1 MEKKKSTKEV
11 LASMPDCQELIDD
24 LGLELKKKTLLECF
38 EEVIEKAR
46 RDTEYGRNYGERFCL
61 DDKLIA
67 AKRFEL
73 ETIADA
79 YGINERQAALFAI
92 IIELTK
98 GDDVNKRTISEQLT
112 TSFVSYLSFEKDLI
126 LLEKMRLIKR
136 GSWGVLRIPEEVTD
150 MLRDNKPF
158 RKPSTTGMTTSKI
171 LSIMN
176 RLFNDINND
185 MGNLI
190 MTLEEVDD
198 MILSN
203 PDTSIAKSA
212 DFYNILRAGDK
223 INDFVKEGSR
233 HDYSKSMN
241 KNERMLFYALIYNY
255 DHYNSDDCEWWDFR
269 NYFTDDEFDS
279 IQSEYKDTR
288 LMLQKMK
295 VIEYVN
301 NEGMVVKD
309 RFRLTDEVKEMILAD
324 VGGLRESAPMAG
336 LIEFGTINAKALFYD
351 NSVQKQVK
359 TLESILSKERFPEIR
374 EMMKS
379 KGMRTGF
386 TCLFYGA
393 PGTGK
398 TETVYQLAKRTG
410 RDLIT
415 ADVTKI
421 KSYWVGESEK
431 NIKELFSKY
440 RRCVKESKV
449 APILLFNEADAIFGI
464 RMEGADRAVEKME
477 NSIQNIILQ
486 EMENLDGIL
495 IATTNL
501 TQNLDKAFERR
512 FLYKIKFDV
521 PSVEVKSRIW
531 QSMIPDLDEEHT
543 RKLAS
548 MFNFS
553 GGQIENV
560 SRKKMVQSII
570 TGTEPSYEEMVE
582 FCREESIGD
591 RRKSANRIGF

>member
-61 DDKLIA
+61 DDKLIT

-136 GSWGVLRIPEEVTD
+136 GSWGVLRIPEEVAD

-185 MGNLI
+185 MGNLK

-415 ADVTKI
+415 ADVSKI

-531 QSMIPDLDEEHT
+531 QSMIPELDKEQT
-543 RKLAS
+543 YRLAS

-570 TGTEPSYEEMVE
+570 TGSEPSYEEMVE

>member
-415 ADVTKI
+415 ADVSKI

>member
-324 VGGLRESAPMAG
+324 VGGLRDRTPMAG
-336 LIEFGTINAKALFYD
+336 LIEYGTIDAKALFYD
-351 NSVQKQVK
+351 NVVKRQVSS
-359 TLESILSKERFPEIR
+359 LGSILSKERFPEIR

-582 FCREESIGD
+582 FCREEMIGNN
-591 RRKSANRIGF
+591 RQTGNRIGF

>member
-324 VGGLRESAPMAG
+324 VGGLRDRTPMAG
-336 LIEFGTINAKALFYD
+336 LIEYGTIDAKALFYD
-351 NSVQKQVK
+351 NVVKRQVSS
-359 TLESILSKERFPEIR
+359 LGSILSKERFPEIR

>member
-415 ADVTKI
+415 ADVSKI

-531 QSMIPDLDEEHT
+531 QSMIPELDKEQT
-543 RKLAS
+543 YRLAS

-570 TGTEPSYEEMVE
+570 TGSEPSYEEMVE

>member
-1 MEKKKSTKEV
+1 
-11 LASMPDCQELIDD
+11 MPDCQELIDD

-324 VGGLRESAPMAG
+324 VGGLRDRTPMAG
-336 LIEFGTINAKALFYD
+336 LIEYGTIDAKALFYD
-351 NSVQKQVK
+351 NVVKRQVSS
-359 TLESILSKERFPEIR
+359 LGSILSKERFPEIR

>member
-1 MEKKKSTKEV
+1 MEKKKSTKEI
-11 LASMPDCQELIDD
+11 LASMPECKNLIDD
-24 LGLELKKKTLLECF
+24 LGLELKKKSLLECF
-38 EEVIEKAR
+38 EEVIERAR
-46 RDTEYGRNYGERFCL
+46 NREYGRGYDEYFSL

-73 ETIADA
+73 ETIAEE
-79 YGINERQAALFAI
+79 YGISEWQAALFAI
-92 IIELTK
+92 VLELSK
-98 GDDVNKRTISEQLT
+98 GDCISQGRLAERLK
-112 TSFVSYLSFEKDLI
+112 TSFISYLSIEKDLRE
-126 LLEKMRLIKR
+126 LEKKFLIKINRR
-136 GSWGVLRIPEEVTD
+136 GLISVSNEVIELLRE
-150 MLRDNKPF
+150 NKPF
-158 RKPSTTGMTTSKI
+158 HKPSYEGLSTSII
-171 LSIMN
+171 LSKMN
-176 RLFNDINND
+176 RLFNDYEQANIK
-185 MGNLI
+185 LL
-190 MTLEEVDD
+190 LEEVDN

-203 PDTSIAKSA
+203 PTTSIAKAA
-212 DFYNILRAGDK
+212 DSYHILIEGDE
-223 INDFVKEGSR
+223 IIDPENSY
-233 HDYSKSMN
+233 DYLKSMN
-241 KNERMLFYALIYNY
+241 KNERMLFYALIYRY
-255 DHYNSDDCEWWDFR
+255 DHYNDDECDWWDFR
-269 NYFTDDEFDS
+269 GFFEEYEFDS
-279 IQSEYKDTR
+279 MQANYKEHR
-288 LMLQKMK
+288 LGLQRME
-295 VIEYVN
+295 VIEYAN
-301 NEGMVVKD
+301 IDGMSVKD
-309 RFRLTDEVKEMILAD
+309 RFRLKAEVKEKIFAD
-324 VGGLRESAPMAG
+324 VGGVRDRAPMAG
-336 LIEFGTINAKALFYD
+336 LIEYGTIDTKALFYD
-351 NSVQKQVK
+351 DAVQKQVK
-359 TLESILSKERFPEIR
+359 TLESILSQERFPEIR
-374 EMMKS
+374 EMMES

-386 TCLFYGA
+386 ASLFYGA

-431 NIKELFSKY
+431 NIKDLFRKY
-440 RRCVKESKV
+440 RSCVKESKV
-449 APILLFNEADAIFGI
+449 TPILLFNEADAIFGI

-512 FLYKIKFDV
+512 FLYKIKFDI

-582 FCREESIGD
+582 FCREETIEDS
-591 RRKSANRIGF
+591 RKSANRIGF

>member
-1 MEKKKSTKEV
+1 
-11 LASMPDCQELIDD
+11 MPDCQELIDD

-415 ADVTKI
+415 ADVSKI

-431 NIKELFSKY
+431 NIKELLSKY

-531 QSMIPDLDEEHT
+531 QSMIPELDKEQT
-543 RKLAS
+543 YRLAS

-570 TGTEPSYEEMVE
+570 TGSEPSYEEMVE

>member
-1 MEKKKSTKEV
+1 MEKKKSTREI
-11 LASMPDCQELIDD
+11 LASMLECENLIDD
-24 LGLELKKKTLLECF
+24 LGLELKKKSLLECF
-38 EEVIEKAR
+38 EEVIERAR
-46 RDTEYGRNYGERFCL
+46 KNREFGREYDEYFCL
-61 DDKLIA
+61 NDKLIA

-73 ETIADA
+73 ETIAQE
-79 YGINERQAALFAI
+79 YGISEWQAALFAI
-92 IIELTK
+92 VIELCK
-98 GDDVNKRTISEQLT
+98 GDDVNQRRLAEQLK
-112 TSFVSYLSFEKDLI
+112 TSFISFLSLEKDL
-126 LLEKMRLIKR
+126 LELEKLRLIKR
-136 GSWGVLRIPEEVTD
+136 NKWGMIRVSREVLE
-150 MLRDNKPF
+150 MLRENKPF
-158 RKPSTTGMTTSKI
+158 RKGSSTGLTTNTI
-171 LSIMN
+171 LSRMD
-176 RLFNDINND
+176 RLFSDITID
-185 MGNLI
+185 EGNVKLA
-190 MTLEEVDD
+190 LEEVDD
-198 MILSN
+198 MLLSN
-203 PDTSIAKSA
+203 PNTSIAKAA
-212 DFYNILRAGDK
+212 DSFFVLKAGDT
-223 INDFVKEGSR
+223 INDLMDDESDY
-233 HDYSKSMN
+233 DYSESMS
-241 KNERMLFYALIYNY
+241 KIERMLFYALIHRYNRY
-255 DHYNSDDCEWWDFR
+255 DDDDCGWWDFR
-269 NYFTDDEFDS
+269 SFFSDDDFDYL
-279 IQSEYKDTR
+279 QGEYKNRSLD
-288 LMLQKMK
+288 LQKMG

-301 NEGMVVKD
+301 IDGMAAKD
-309 RFRLTDEVKEMILAD
+309 RFHLTDEVKEMILAD
-324 VGGLRESAPMAG
+324 VGGLRDRTPMAG
-336 LIEFGTINAKALFYD
+336 LIEYGTIDAKALFYD
-351 NSVQKQVK
+351 DAVKRQVSS
-359 TLESILSKERFPEIR
+359 LESILSAERFPEIR
-374 EMMKS
+374 EMMKL

-386 TCLFYGA
+386 NCLFYGA

-431 NIKELFSKY
+431 NIKELFNKY

-449 APILLFNEADAIFGI
+449 TPILLFNEADAIFGI

-495 IATTNL
+495 IATTNM

-512 FLYKIKFDV
+512 FLYKIKFDM

-531 QSMIPDLDEEHT
+531 HSMVPDLDEEQT

-582 FCREESIGD
+582 LCREEMIGN
-591 RRKSANRIGF
+591 NRQTGNKIGF

>member
-1 MEKKKSTKEV
+1 MEKKKSTREI
-11 LASMPDCQELIDD
+11 LASMLECENLIDD
-24 LGLELKKKTLLECF
+24 LGLELKKKSLLECF
-38 EEVIEKAR
+38 EEVIERAR
-46 RDTEYGRNYGERFCL
+46 KNREFGREYDEYFCL
-61 DDKLIA
+61 NDKLIA

-73 ETIADA
+73 ETIAQE
-79 YGINERQAALFAI
+79 YGISEWQAALFAI
-92 IIELTK
+92 VIELCK
-98 GDDVNKRTISEQLT
+98 GDDVNQRGLAEQLK
-112 TSFVSYLSFEKDLI
+112 TSFISFLSLEKDL
-126 LLEKMRLIKR
+126 LELEKLRLIKR
-136 GSWGVLRIPEEVTD
+136 NKWGMIRVSREVLE
-150 MLRDNKPF
+150 MLRENKPF
-158 RKPSTTGMTTSKI
+158 RKGSSTGLTTNTI
-171 LSIMN
+171 LSRMD
-176 RLFNDINND
+176 RLFSDITID
-185 MGNLI
+185 EGNVKLA
-190 MTLEEVDD
+190 LEEVDD
-198 MILSN
+198 MLLSN
-203 PDTSIAKSA
+203 PNTSIAKAA
-212 DFYNILRAGDK
+212 DSFFVLKAGDT
-223 INDFVKEGSR
+223 INDLMDDESDY
-233 HDYSKSMN
+233 DYSESMS
-241 KNERMLFYALIYNY
+241 KIERMLFYALIHRYNRY
-255 DHYNSDDCEWWDFR
+255 DDDDCGWWDFR
-269 NYFTDDEFDS
+269 SFFSDDDFDYL
-279 IQSEYKDTR
+279 QGEYKNRSLD
-288 LMLQKMK
+288 LQKMG

-301 NEGMVVKD
+301 IDGMAAKD
-309 RFRLTDEVKEMILAD
+309 RFHLTDEVKEMILAD
-324 VGGLRESAPMAG
+324 VGGLRDRTPMAG
-336 LIEFGTINAKALFYD
+336 LIEYGTIDAKALFYD
-351 NSVQKQVK
+351 DAVKRQVSS
-359 TLESILSKERFPEIR
+359 LESILSAERFPEIR
-374 EMMKS
+374 EMMKL

-386 TCLFYGA
+386 NCLFYGA

-431 NIKELFSKY
+431 NIKELFNKY

-449 APILLFNEADAIFGI
+449 TPILLFNEADAIFGI

-495 IATTNL
+495 IATTNM

-512 FLYKIKFDV
+512 FLYKIKFDM

-531 QSMIPDLDEEHT
+531 HSMVPDLDEGQT

-582 FCREESIGD
+582 LCREEMIGN
-591 RRKSANRIGF
+591 NRQTGNKIGF